1 MKSVKLSLAAL
12 GVMALS
18 LFAFKY
24 ADDGSIK
31 GTVNPPDAATKAW
44 IMSGADT
51 VQVAIKEGAFEV
63 KNLKAGTYNL
73 IIEAKPPYKS
83 VGKEGITVSDSPV
96 DVGEI
101 KLVQQ

>member
-1 MKSVKLSLAAL
+1 MKNVKLSLAAL
-12 GVMALS
+12 GVSALS

-31 GTVNPPDAATKAW
+31 GTVSPADAATKAW
-44 IMSGADT
+44 VISSTDT
-51 VQVAIKEGAFEV
+51 VQANITQGTFEV

-73 IIEAKPPYKS
+73 VIEAKAPFKS
-83 VGKEGITVSDSPV
+83 VGKEGITVADTPV

-101 KLVQQ
+101 KLAQ